1 MDVFMLGCHAHTP
14 SASILRHKVPEYRCL
29 TDALWWD
36 LGRWKLT
43 KVSRDDSMAKNSVCR
58 AKMDLTNVNMYTQ
71 QWLVTLDPHQ
81 VVVFNLGQLNSNH
94 ERAITHAHTWLSN
107 YIMHLW
113 ECHMRRYAAHIQQHK
128 YKNEAWVWILCTL
141 HDIIVRCTCN
151 FSCLTF

>member
-14 SASILRHKVPEYRCL
+14 SASILRHKVTEYRCL
-29 TDALWWD
+29 TVALWWD

-43 KVSRDDSMAKNSVCR
+43 KVSRDDSMAKTSVCR

-113 ECHMRRYAAHIQQHK
+113 ELMPYEEICGSYTTTQVQEWSLGVNIVHP
-128 YKNEAWVWILCTL
+128 AWYYC
-141 HDIIVRCTCN
+141 
-151 FSCLTF
+151 